1 MCPITTETVKI
12 ESPEAARQLMME
24 ISVSAYGVHY
34 MAPKLIFRVV
44 RVNGI
49 SSKAANILKQEMLSI
64 GGEVAVAE
72 GVAGFSP
79 DPSDCL
85 IAGTLRQYELLVKKL
100 KLQPFGGLQHLA
112 EQLGEMVGE
121 LGVKSQ
127 KPKEN
132 E

>member
-49 SSKAANILKQEMLSI
+49 SSKAASILKQEMLSI

-100 KLQPFGGLQHLA
+100 KLQPFSGLQHLA
-112 EQLGEMVGE
+112 KQLGEMIGE
-121 LGVKSQ
+121 PGVRQQES
-127 KPKEN
+127 KEN